1 MPVKTNYLANILQL
15 NLAVLLISTSGV
27 LGRYIVLDPV
37 VTIFYRCL
45 IAVLVFYLYC
55 RWQKIN
61 LKIENRHHLL
71 KLILGGIL
79 MGGHW
84 ITYFYALRYSSVAIA
99 LLSLFT
105 YPVITAFLEPVLF
118 KTKFNKT
125 HLALGILVLAG
136 IYFLS
141 PEFDMEN
148 NYFVAVI
155 FGIAS
160 AVFYALRN
168 LLMKREVARYDG
180 SALMFYQILVI
191 AICLFPS
198 VFFSEFEAV
207 YVQWKPL
214 LVLAVLTTCIGHT
227 LFLKSFKNFS
237 ITTAS
242 IMSSIQPVYG
252 IILGIIFLNEIP
264 SIKIAIGGLLIVS
277 AVVIESF
284 LSARQNKVQKQEN

>member
-1 MPVKTNYLANILQL
+1 MTEKRNYLANILQL

-27 LGRYIVLDPV
+27 LGRYITLDPV

-45 IAVLVFYLYC
+45 IAVVVFYLYC
-55 RWQKIN
+55 RWKNIY

-79 MGGHW
+79 MGAHW
-84 ITYFYALRYSSVAIA
+84 ITYFYSLQFSSVAIA

-105 YPVITAFLEPVLF
+105 YPVITAFLEPILF
-118 KTKFNKT
+118 KTKFDKV
-125 HLALGILVLAG
+125 HIALGLLVLAG

-141 PEFDMEN
+141 PKFDLEN
-148 NYFVAVI
+148 DYFIAVI

-160 AVFYALRN
+160 AIFYSLRN
-168 LLMKREVARYDG
+168 LLMKREVNRYNG
-180 SALMFYQILVI
+180 SALMFYQILVVSI
-191 AICLFPS
+191 LLVPS
-198 VFFSEFEAV
+198 VFYSEFEMV
-207 YVQWKPL
+207 LGQWKPL

-227 LFLKSFKNFS
+227 LFLQSFKNFS

-252 IILGIIFLNEIP
+252 IALGAIFLSEIP
-264 SIKIAIGGLLIVS
+264 TIKTAIGGALIIS
-277 AVVIESF
+277 AVVIES
-284 LSARQNKVQKQEN
+284 LVSIRRK